1 MHARGR
7 PVPAGRRWEH
17 DEGVFEVLRV
27 VVTTLVV
34 GSLVTLVGYAL
45 AFAGI
50 AVWTVVEARRRPTL
64 ADELDAVLAEI
75 LRT

>member
-64 ADELDAVLAEI
+64 ANELDAVLAEI